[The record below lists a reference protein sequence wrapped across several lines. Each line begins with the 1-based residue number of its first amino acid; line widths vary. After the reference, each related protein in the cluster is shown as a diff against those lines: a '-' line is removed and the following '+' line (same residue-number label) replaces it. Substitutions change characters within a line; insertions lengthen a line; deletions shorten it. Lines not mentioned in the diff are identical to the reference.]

1 MLNQRFFYAH
11 DDGRMVFFEQV
22 VLSVVASGI
31 ALLALGVRPEI
42 TVAVVAVGLVVSNVC
57 SAAFGMWF
65 VRRRVGRLGFSEV
78 AFSWVRMVAAC
89 MVASALPYLVTTP
102 LRDGQSGRCRPS
114 SELTVG
120 GLVFAVVY
128 FGLAL
133 LMRVPEVGEMLAP
146 VVRRLPGGRPR
157 GRHARG

>member
-1 MLNQRFFYAH
+1 M
-11 DDGRMVFFEQV
+11 
-22 VLSVVASGI
+22 
-31 ALLALGVRPEI
+31 
-42 TVAVVAVGLVVSNVC
+42 AVVAIGLVLSNVC
-57 SAAFGMWF
+57 SAAFGMLF

-89 MVASALPYLVTTP
+89 MVASALAYLVTTP
-102 LRDGQSGRCRPS
+102 LRDGQSGRMWAFA
-114 SELTVG
+114 ELTVG

-157 GRHARG
+157 GGTHAVDGTIWVSQGKQALTWRRRRRRPEWDGSTGRWPS